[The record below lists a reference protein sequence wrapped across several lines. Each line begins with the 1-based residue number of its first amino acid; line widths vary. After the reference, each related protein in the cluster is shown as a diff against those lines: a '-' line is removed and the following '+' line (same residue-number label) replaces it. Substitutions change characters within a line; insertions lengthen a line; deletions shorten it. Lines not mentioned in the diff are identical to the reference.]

1 MWKTSNCHYDVPSC
15 KTSSHRVFIMNYSRC
30 LYSRGESKKQ
40 DSHQS
45 NRCEAITVT
54 AAKMLTSAQANK
66 STERMM
72 NYMETYRGTLL
83 EFNKC
88 HVKMTYIYNYTS
100 SDVQMVFTG
109 TKMGNSHA
117 QKKSSW
123 LLSAVF
129 VHTTCVLCK
138 DVKCSHFLCFIWMI
152 LAKYPQC
159 LG

>member
-1 MWKTSNCHYDVPSC
+1 
-15 KTSSHRVFIMNYSRC
+15 
-30 LYSRGESKKQ
+30 
-40 DSHQS
+40 
-45 NRCEAITVT
+45 
-54 AAKMLTSAQANK
+54 MLTSAQANK

-117 QKKSSW
+117 QKKSS
-123 LLSAVF
+123 
-129 VHTTCVLCK
+129 
-138 DVKCSHFLCFIWMI
+138 
-152 LAKYPQC
+152 
-159 LG
+159 